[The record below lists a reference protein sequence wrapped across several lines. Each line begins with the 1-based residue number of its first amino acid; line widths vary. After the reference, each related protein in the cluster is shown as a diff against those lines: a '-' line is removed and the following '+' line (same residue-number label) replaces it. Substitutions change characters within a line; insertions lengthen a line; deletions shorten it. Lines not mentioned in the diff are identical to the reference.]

1 MNGHQFNALA
11 TGHAESVVDEFGDP
25 NENKIPVTL
34 VYGMD
39 DPSVTF
45 PQSTDLFQ
53 STYDDYTEKFEA
65 RFDADFSFGAVE
77 QAKIVADCDAFKA
90 DADITDGAEAYCLL
104 NDLKA
109 EVGAAFPYADEAALR
124 AALAS
129 FYTSARFAE
138 ASASPHTC
146 TLAPLPTCTSTTTTT
161 TASSKPPPPPPP
173 PTPCLLYHRL

>member
-1 MNGHQFNALA
+1 MSQGHLDAHAAPDAWLRRAGACGRWVNGHQFNALA

-104 NDLKA
+104 NDLK
-109 EVGAAFPYADEAALR
+109 VR
-124 AALAS
+124 AWG
-129 FYTSARFAE
+129 
-138 ASASPHTC
+138 
-146 TLAPLPTCTSTTTTT
+146 
-161 TASSKPPPPPPP
+161 
-173 PTPCLLYHRL
+173 